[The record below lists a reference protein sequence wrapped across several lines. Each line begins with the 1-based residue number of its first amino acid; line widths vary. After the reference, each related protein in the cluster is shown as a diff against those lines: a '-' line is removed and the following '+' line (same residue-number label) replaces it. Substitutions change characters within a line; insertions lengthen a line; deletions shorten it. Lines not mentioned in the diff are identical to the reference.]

1 MVSAQSLL
9 KVIFKSPSRE
19 LKINFKSSIDRTM
32 MKHALLITLLAAAC
46 GGSDDNPAVDAATP
60 DSSDGCDPAT
70 KLPNAYRPIS
80 MVSTGAVAITA
91 TGATM
96 AGTIDATA
104 GGTSSSADRPY
115 IYVDLKTGTRVDVD
129 DLAARSSTAWDIMLK
144 RSSVRSNGG
153 DSGPGKRTIAVVQGT
168 SLDTITAPASGYTS
182 DDFTTADCMLDVI
195 PGGEP
200 KSAFGEWYNYD
211 QTTHAVSPK
220 AEAYI
225 VERMDGSRT
234 AFRVATYY
242 GDTAMPMRGAFYSVE
257 WKQLPNK

>member
-1 MVSAQSLL
+1 M
-9 KVIFKSPSRE
+9 
-19 LKINFKSSIDRTM
+19 T
-32 MKHALLITLLAAAC
+32 KHVLLITLVAAC

-60 DSSDGCDPAT
+60 DSPNGCDPAT
-70 KLPNAYRPIS
+70 LLPNSYRPIP

-91 TGATM
+91 TGTTM
-96 AGTIDATA
+96 SGTIDATA
-104 GGTSSSADRPY
+104 GGTASSADRPY

-129 DLAARSSTAWDIMLK
+129 DLGARSSMAWDIMLK

-168 SLDTITAPASGYTS
+168 SLDAITAPASGYTS

-200 KSAFGEWYNYD
+200 KSAFGEWYAYD
-211 QTTHAVSPK
+211 ATTHAVSPK

-225 VERMDGSRT
+225 LERSDGSRT
-234 AFRVATYY
+234 AFRVVTYY
-242 GDTAMPMRGAFYSVE
+242 GDPAMPMRGAFYSVE
-257 WKQLPNK
+257 WKQLPSK